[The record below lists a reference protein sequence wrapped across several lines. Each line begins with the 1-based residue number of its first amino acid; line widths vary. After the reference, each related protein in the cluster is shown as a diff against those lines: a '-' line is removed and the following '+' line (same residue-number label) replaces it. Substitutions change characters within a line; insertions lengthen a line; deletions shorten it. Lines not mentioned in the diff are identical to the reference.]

1 MLKNTPP
8 TGSRIFDEK
17 KSNNSKSVMP
27 KILNSLITLNDNE
40 QSTQS
45 TMQMPVLSI
54 VAERRF
60 IFSSSIKHTIQ
71 VSLID
76 MVEVSEAKNSNTKNA
91 SDHI

>member
-27 KILNSLITLNDNE
+27 KILKSLITLNDNE
-40 QSTQS
+40 QSTPS

-54 VAERRF
+54 VAERRS
-60 IFSSSIKHTIQ
+60 IFSSSIKHTMQ